1 MSNDNIDVA
10 KLDQNELKS
19 RKHLLILGAG
29 ASMSLVPEDWRDANG
44 EPAKTES
51 DRKYDA
57 NAKYRMPS
65 GKELVDYIANYDMV
79 ILANL
84 LSIKYRT
91 YALTA

>member
-1 MSNDNIDVA
+1 MSNDNIDGA
-10 KLDQNELKS
+10 KLDQNELKP

-29 ASMSLVPEDWRDANG
+29 ASMSLVPSDWRDANG

-65 GKELVDYIANYDMV
+65 GKELVDYIANYLV
-79 ILANL
+79 
-84 LSIKYRT
+84 
-91 YALTA
+91 